1 MNEMRNRH
9 SGSAFREV
17 RLLVVAL
24 ALAVPAHAEFL
35 EMPEIQQTPE
45 LRPRTLLR
53 DMDIP
58 AVRFRSPDPAEGP
71 RLAVSEFRIQGLVE
85 YPRLGITREALAK
98 LAERIR
104 FDLMEEGKLLE
115 SGYTIDEL
123 GEVSDLLGNIEEET
137 VGRHVEPVDVQR
149 LVWLVRE
156 QRGKRGITLGQIE
169 TVANSITQ
177 FYRERGF
184 VLAKAYIPAQ
194 QVRDG
199 IVSLTVLLG
208 TLGSVEVS
216 GHDLY
221 GSRTVASAFDD
232 MLGQPVTSAAVEERL
247 FLINDYPGI
256 FVEGHFE
263 PGIQV
268 GDTQLG
274 ITVKD
279 ETRYGANVRVDNHGT
294 DDTGL
299 YRLYGD
305 VQLNNPLGLADRL
318 QASALYAFEPSNND
332 YWQINYQAKLFGPR
346 TRVGI
351 EASTNQFIADQSEA
365 LGTDL
370 VLRGDVFVSAL
381 TGTYIARRS
390 RKSNAYFDIRYEV
403 IESNL
408 QLGDIPDYDLGL
420 DDKLSNLSFVFRFDA
435 LQEKAKRFHQGEV
448 RFTSGSFVYG
458 ADTGQ
463 EEDYQIYSVNYSLL
477 DFLRLPLV
485 NADTRLVYRLEGQY
499 SGTNLS
505 GVMRFSLSGPTRA
518 RAYAPGFFTADDA
531 GFFGVD
537 WIFNSPGFMDIKLA
551 KSMNLRELVKPFLF
565 FDYAYGK
572 QRSLLEGESDS
583 SAKLMDA
590 GVGLKFGQ
598 GRSFSGNLLVAYPL
612 KEEFDGVNTPPE
624 VEDRRVVFDFTYSF

>member
-58 AVRFRSPDPAEGP
+58 AVKFRSPDPAEGP

-381 TGTYIARRS
+381 SGTYIARRS

-531 GFFGVD
+531 GFVGVD

>member
-1 MNEMRNRH
+1 
-9 SGSAFREV
+9 
-17 RLLVVAL
+17 
-24 ALAVPAHAEFL
+24 
-35 EMPEIQQTPE
+35 MPEIQQTPE

-58 AVRFRSPDPAEGP
+58 AVKFRSPDPAEGP

-420 DDKLSNLSFVFRFDA
+420 DDKLSNLSLVFRFDA

-531 GFFGVD
+531 GFVGVD

>member
-58 AVRFRSPDPAEGP
+58 AVKFRSPDPAEGP

-420 DDKLSNLSFVFRFDA
+420 DDKLSNLSLVFRFDA

-531 GFFGVD
+531 GFVGVD